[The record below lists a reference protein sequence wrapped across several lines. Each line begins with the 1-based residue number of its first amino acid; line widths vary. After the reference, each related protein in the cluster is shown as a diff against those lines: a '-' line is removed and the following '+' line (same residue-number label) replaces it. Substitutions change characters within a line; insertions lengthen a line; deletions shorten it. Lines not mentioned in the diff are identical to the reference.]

1 MKKIS
6 IIICISL
13 TLLCGCS
20 FENKVID
27 KTQSQNAIVIDTN
40 KTEETIS
47 SKECDDYSSLPIKP
61 YFTGDAVIKECDNY
75 YEVTAPLQWVVYMSK
90 EEANAKE
97 LRGFDDAVC
106 EFSETDYSY
115 KGVKG
120 YCYFS
125 GNNGRVYGR
134 GSSIK
139 DITLHI
145 PKDTMVIK
153 GKELEKS
160 GVIDDNAE
168 RVTFDFYIKNNTK
181 VEWENGM
188 PKVFNCYFV
197 SFDDKGNVKD
207 IVFVWGFDAD
217 KLGA

>member
-6 IIICISL
+6 IIICIIM

-20 FENKVID
+20 FGNKVID
-27 KTQSQNAIVIDTN
+27 TSLSQNAGDLDINI
-40 KTEETIS
+40 TEETIS

-61 YFTGDAVIKECDNY
+61 YFTGTAAIKECDDY
-75 YEVTAPLQWVVYMSK
+75 YEVTAPLRWVEYMSK
-90 EEANAKE
+90 EEASAKE
-97 LRGFDDAVC
+97 LSGFDDAVC
-106 EFSETDYSY
+106 EFSEIDYSY
-115 KGVKG
+115 KGVKS
-120 YCYFS
+120 YYYFS

-134 GSSIK
+134 GSSIE

-153 GKELEKS
+153 GKELEKP

-168 RVTFDFYIKNNTK
+168 RVTFDFYIKSNTK
-181 VEWENGM
+181 VEWENGV
-188 PKVFNCYFV
+188 PEVFNCYFV